1 MFYVF
6 KEKRKNF
13 KFQNNRKSKSTGP
26 PEQGG
31 SREGVSSLPLPF
43 RRELSVDVLFFLM
56 NPLNVLFLQEVVKI
70 VQENQQAKSRASY
83 ITH

>member
-13 KFQNNRKSKSTGP
+13 KFQNNRKLKSTGP